1 MAPAVTQNRVLVVLH
16 HLALA
21 ALHQHLV
28 ALVVLQFTEF
38 SLLKNYREAAM
49 KNCLIISDLSYLQPI
64 TESSIVV
71 GGGKV
76 YAGTDTITATGY
88 GYALAGAG
96 AVAIGETTY
105 TNTQTKTNVQ
115 KLGFL
120 SSSSADATAIA
131 YARTGN
137 QTASSQSSNT
147 SISLVVTNH

>member
-1 MAPAVTQNRVLVVLH
+1 
-16 HLALA
+16 
-21 ALHQHLV
+21 
-28 ALVVLQFTEF
+28 
-38 SLLKNYREAAM
+38 M

-105 TNTQTKTNVQ
+105 TNTQTKTNVK

-120 SSSSADATAIA
+120 SSSDANASATA
-131 YARTGN
+131 YAKTGK
-137 QTASSQSSNT
+137 QTALSRSNNT
-147 SISLVVTNH
+147 SMSLVVTNH